1 VSTVRPS
8 ITAAALR
15 DIGLF
20 GGLSDE
26 SLARLASE
34 LPELRAEPGKVVVT
48 EGELSTEMF
57 VVVAGELEVAK
68 RALDGST
75 VRVAMLGPGDWFGEM
90 AILDVQPRS
99 ASVRALAPSVLL
111 SMSSDQVDRLLY
123 RVSPKDYSLL
133 VMNIARELSRRL
145 RVADGILA
153 QFFVAMHEQYAKG
166 ALGAKP
172 GV

>member
-1 VSTVRPS
+1 VTARGS
-8 ITAAALR
+8 ITSAALR

-20 GGLSDE
+20 GGISDE
-26 SLARLASE
+26 SLGRLAEE
-34 LPELRAEPGKVVVT
+34 LPEVRAEPGTIVVE
-48 EGELSTEMF
+48 EGALSTEMF
-57 VVVAGELEVAK
+57 VVIGGELEVVK

-99 ASVRALAPSVLL
+99 ASVRALAPSLLL

-166 ALGAKP
+166 AAAP
-172 GV
+172 R